1 MKDIIIA
8 VGSKEN
14 LLEDVHVIAKQLI
27 SDPEIVIASG
37 KEKDMRNIIIEK
49 ASNLFI
55 NENLVLVVVDPGGA
69 LIDELKGQ
77 LQALKEKISVVIF
90 TTSASDKISEHID
103 GKIIVLEQDKEK
115 RLKGKVRSFL
125 QGHTK
130 KMTDKAFDLLM
141 ERIKDESI
149 LESELTKLVAFVG
162 EKNTIESKD
171 IRTIVGET
179 HEDSLMA
186 LFEAFQK
193 FDKKEMLAIFE
204 NLIDNGQYILAI
216 HSYLVNQIR
225 LLLQTKD
232 MEKMVREGV
241 EYPVFAK
248 VFKKW
253 KEDLDLQ
260 SSEKRRYLPYQHPYY
275 AYKLSKVGHNIS
287 QKDLLAFFE
296 MLTTFDAQVK
306 RGTKYDRVRMEY
318 GLLKV

>member
-14 LLEDVHVIAKQLI
+14 LLEDIHDIAKQLVN
-27 SDPEIVIASG
+27 DPEIAIASG
-37 KEKDMRNIIIEK
+37 KEKEMKNIIIEK

-77 LQALKEKISVVIF
+77 LQVLKEKISVVIF
-90 TTSASDKISEHID
+90 TTSSSDKISEHIT
-103 GKIIVLEQDKEK
+103 GKVIVLEQDKEK

-130 KMTDKAFDLLM
+130 KMTDKAFDLLT

-171 IRTIVGET
+171 IKAIVGET

-232 MEKMVREGV
+232 MEEMVREGV

-248 VFKKW
+248 AFKKW

-275 AYKLSKVGHNIS
+275 AYKLSKVGHKIS
-287 QKDLLAFFE
+287 KRDLLAFFE

-306 RGTKYDRVRMEY
+306 RGTKYDRIRMEY

>member
-14 LLEDVHVIAKQLI
+14 LLEDIHAIAKQLV
-27 SDPEIVIASG
+27 SAPEIAIASG
-37 KEKDMRNIIIEK
+37 KEKDIRNIIIEK

-55 NENLVLVVVDPGGA
+55 NENLVLVVVDPGQA
-69 LIDELKGQ
+69 LIDELGGQ

-90 TTSASDKISEHID
+90 TTNPSDKISEHID
-103 GKIIVLEQDKEK
+103 GKVLVLEQDKEK

-130 KMTDKAFDLLM
+130 KMTDKAFDLLTG
-141 ERIKDESI
+141 RIKDESI

-171 IRTIVGET
+171 IKAIVGET

-248 VFKKW
+248 AFKKW

-275 AYKLSKVGHNIS
+275 AYKLSKVGHKIS
-287 QKDLLAFFE
+287 KRDLLAFFE

-306 RGTKYDRVRMEY
+306 RGTKYDRIRMEC

>member
-1 MKDIIIA
+1 MSDIIVAI
-8 VGSKEN
+8 GSKEN
-14 LLEDVHVIAKQLI
+14 LLEDIHVIANQLV
-27 SDPEIVIASG
+27 SNPEIAIASG

-55 NENLVLVVVDPGGA
+55 NENLVLVVVDPGQV
-69 LIDELKGQ
+69 LIGELRGQ

-90 TTSASDKISEHID
+90 TTNPSDKISEHID
-103 GKIIVLEQDKEK
+103 GKVIVLEQDKEK

-130 KMTDKAFDLLM
+130 KMTDKAFDLLT

-171 IRTIVGET
+171 IKAIVGET

-193 FDKKEMLAIFE
+193 FDKKEILAIFE
-204 NLIDNGQYILAI
+204 NLIENGQYILAI

-232 MEKMVREGV
+232 LEEMVREGV
-241 EYPVFAK
+241 EYPVFSKA
-248 VFKKW
+248 FKKW

-260 SSEKRRYLPYQHPYY
+260 SSEKRRYLPYQHPFY
-275 AYKLSKVGHNIS
+275 AYKLSKVGYKIS
-287 QKDLLAFFE
+287 KRDLLAFFE

-306 RGTKYDRVRMEY
+306 RGTKYDRIRMEY

>member
-27 SDPEIVIASG
+27 SDPELVIASG

-103 GKIIVLEQDKEK
+103 GKVIVLEQDKEK

-141 ERIKDESI
+141 ERIKDESV

-232 MEKMVREGV
+232 MEEMVREGV

-248 VFKKW
+248 AFKKW

-306 RGTKYDRVRMEY
+306 RGTKYDRIRMEY

>member
-1 MKDIIIA
+1 MKEIIIA

-14 LLEDVHVIAKQLI
+14 LSEDIQTVAKQLVA
-27 SDPEIVIASG
+27 DPKITIAAG
-37 KEKDMRNIIIEK
+37 KEKDVRNIVIEH
-49 ASNLFI
+49 ASSFFLDG
-55 NENLVLVVVDPGGA
+55 NLVLVVVDPPA
-69 LIDELKGQ
+69 LLLSELKGQ
-77 LQALKEKISVVIF
+77 LAVLKEKISVVIF
-90 TTSASDKISEHID
+90 TTSSSDKISEYID
-103 GKIIVLEQDKEK
+103 GKVIVLEQDKEK

-130 KMTDKAFDLLM
+130 KMTDKAFDLLT

-171 IRTIVGET
+171 IKAIVGET

-186 LFEAFQK
+186 LFEAFQR
-193 FDKKEMLAIFE
+193 FDKKEMLTIFE

-232 MEKMVREGV
+232 MEEMVRENV

-248 VFKKW
+248 AFKKW

-275 AYKLSKVGHNIS
+275 AYKLSKVGHKIS
-287 QKDLLAFFE
+287 KKDLLVFFE

-306 RGTKYDRVRMEY
+306 RGTKYDRIRMEY

>member
-14 LLEDVHVIAKQLI
+14 LLEDIHAIAKQLV
-27 SDPEIVIASG
+27 SAPEIAIASG

-55 NENLVLVVVDPGGA
+55 NENLVLVVVDPGQA
-69 LIDELKGQ
+69 LIDELGGQ

-90 TTSASDKISEHID
+90 TTNPSDKISEHID
-103 GKIIVLEQDKEK
+103 GKVLVLEQDKEK

-130 KMTDKAFDLLM
+130 KMTDKAFDLLT

-171 IRTIVGET
+171 IKAIVGET

-248 VFKKW
+248 AFKKW

-287 QKDLLAFFE
+287 KRDLLAFFE

-306 RGTKYDRVRMEY
+306 RGTKYDRIRMEY

>member
-1 MKDIIIA
+1 MKEIIIV

-14 LLEDVHVIAKQLI
+14 LSEDIQAVAKQLVA
-27 SDPEIVIASG
+27 DPKITIAAG
-37 KEKDMRNIIIEK
+37 KEKDVRNIVIEH
-49 ASNLFI
+49 ASSFFLDGNI
-55 NENLVLVVVDPGGA
+55 VLVVVDPPPT
-69 LIDELKGQ
+69 LLSELKSQ
-77 LQALKEKISVVIF
+77 LEVLKEKISVVIF
-90 TTSASDKISEHID
+90 ATNASDKISEHID
-103 GKIIVLEQDKEK
+103 GRVIVLEQDKEK

-130 KMTDKAFDLLM
+130 KMTDKAFDLLT

-171 IRTIVGET
+171 IRAIVGET

-193 FDKKEMLAIFE
+193 FDKKEMLTIFE

-232 MEKMVREGV
+232 MEEMVRENV

-248 VFKKW
+248 AFKKW

-275 AYKLSKVGHNIS
+275 AYKLSKVGHKIS
-287 QKDLLAFFE
+287 RKDLLAFFE

-306 RGTKYDRVRMEY
+306 RGTKYDRIRMEY

>member
-14 LLEDVHVIAKQLI
+14 LLEDIQTIAKQLI
-27 SDPEIVIASG
+27 SDPELVIASG

-77 LQALKEKISVVIF
+77 LQVLKEKISVVIF
-90 TTSASDKISEHID
+90 TTNASDKISEHID
-103 GKIIVLEQDKEK
+103 GKVIVLEQDKEK

-171 IRTIVGET
+171 IKAIVGQT

-232 MEKMVREGV
+232 MEAMVREGV

-248 VFKKW
+248 AFKKW

-287 QKDLLAFFE
+287 KKDLLAFFE

-306 RGTKYDRVRMEY
+306 RGTKYDRIRMEY